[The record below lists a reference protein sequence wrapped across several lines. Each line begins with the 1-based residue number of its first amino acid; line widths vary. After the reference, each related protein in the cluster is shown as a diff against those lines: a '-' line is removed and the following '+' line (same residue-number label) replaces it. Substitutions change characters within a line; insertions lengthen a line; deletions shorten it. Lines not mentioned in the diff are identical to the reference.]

1 MIKKS
6 TFYKKFNPNQAEPR
20 ATEGNIHLI
29 SITAVFTIHLI
40 GIPAVFTIH
49 LLIKAS
55 PPNLS
60 QHSAQPGI
68 KSKVFL
74 QRVFRAKIPIWS
86 HIYMVPPGFYLRV
99 R

>member
-29 SITAVFTIHLI
+29 SITAVFTIHL
-40 GIPAVFTIH
+40 
-49 LLIKAS
+49 LIKAS

-60 QHSAQPGI
+60 QHSGQPGI

-86 HIYMVPPGFYLRV
+86 HIYGPSRFLFEGPLVA
-99 R
+99 